1 MNTKKHLKDLFFLL
15 VAGFIVGF
23 ACFAIMYWVFRNDY
37 KECLTFAWIAGGAGI
52 IAEYIKPYLPKKR
65 QQS

>member
-1 MNTKKHLKDLFFLL
+1 MNTKKHLKELYFLL

-23 ACFAIMYWVFRNDY
+23 ACFAIMYWVFRMEY
-37 KECLTFAWIAGGAGI
+37 KASLSTAWTVGI
-52 IAEYIKPYLPKKR
+52 IGVVADYIKPYLPKKR